1 MRGSALTQAN
11 LRCCLN
17 CRCKLNPRSK
27 HGTLERD
34 ILKNDASKCVH
45 DNSSQH
51 LIFTASWRRHRVALQ
66 VGAHRWV
73 VGAGWAVTGR
83 VGGLRAARHRRPIF
97 SLVVTS
103 YQPMPTQQNNE
114 LASRA
119 SLPPRSRHRPM
130 AQETSRPRFPIRGH
144 RGHHPIPPS
153 QSPTMERMA
162 PRRVFPVTFSFLGLA
177 LACCWARRRPKE

>member
-73 VGAGWAVTGR
+73 VGAGWAVQAGWGAFLQLAIVARYFPSSSHHTNPCPHNKTTSWPPEPLSLPDLDT
-83 VGGLRAARHRRPIF
+83 VQWLRKLRG
-97 SLVVTS
+97 
-103 YQPMPTQQNNE
+103 
-114 LASRA
+114 LASQSGGTADTTRFH
-119 SLPPRSRHRPM
+119 RHSRLRW
-130 AQETSRPRFPIRGH
+130 RGW
-144 RGHHPIPPS
+144 HP
-153 QSPTMERMA
+153 A
-162 PRRVFPVTFSFLGLA
+162 ASFLLRLA
-177 LACCWARRRPKE
+177 FLA

>member
-83 VGGLRAARHRRPIF
+83 VGGPSCSSPSSPDIFPRRHITPTHAHTTKQRAGLP
-97 SLVVTS
+97 SLSPSQISTPSNGSGNFAAPLPNQGAPRTPPDSTVTVA
-103 YQPMPTQQNNE
+103 YDGEDGT
-114 LASRA
+114 
-119 SLPPRSRHRPM
+119 PPRLSCY
-130 AQETSRPRFPIRGH
+130 
-144 RGHHPIPPS
+144 
-153 QSPTMERMA
+153 
-162 PRRVFPVTFSFLGLA
+162 V
-177 LACCWARRRPKE
+177 